1 MPNSLFQETYL
12 AKHMQKHSDRPDK
25 RPPVGMN
32 QGGVPG
38 ANAGQVGHGGGHGGV
53 GGQNNLVNFPTLLV
67 RDPAELSPDRTD
79 SKVAFL

>member
-1 MPNSLFQETYL
+1 MCLIESNVTIVN
-12 AKHMQKHSDRPDK
+12 HWC
-25 RPPVGMN
+25 
-32 QGGVPG
+32 QGI
-38 ANAGQVGHGGGHGGV
+38 